1 MKKNVPQSCSSN
13 QKERLLENKLIEKK
27 LEIIQL
33 LYSPTCQTKI
43 CGQTVRSDL
52 SVGFTK
58 AATIKRG
65 LLTVIIPLF
74 STLSVHVT
82 GGMFF
87 VFLFPSPG

>member
-1 MKKNVPQSCSSN
+1 M
-13 QKERLLENKLIEKK
+13 
-27 LEIIQL
+27 IQL

-58 AATIKRG
+58 AVTIKRG

-82 GGMFF
+82 EGIFF
-87 VFLFPSPG
+87 FHLQAEYVHVF